1 MQLLAPFPEVTE
13 AIIAVAGQT
22 LKICIQCGTC
32 TGLCPWN
39 LVKEFSP
46 RGMIRLAQ
54 FGLEGFESEALWN
67 CVTCNTCVQKCPR
80 GVEIIDVVR
89 SMRAIMNETG
99 TIPASLKGPMG
110 SLASRGNPWGGERS
124 DRLRWAEG
132 LELRPYGEGTE
143 YLFFTCCTQAYDPGN
158 QKAARALVK
167 VLQACGVDFGV
178 IGEKESCCGDACRKL
193 GGEELFSRLAQ
204 ANLALFEEKGV
215 GKLLVASPHCMNAF
229 RKDYRQIGGNL
240 DAVHYSVLLANLLNQ
255 GKLQPKKDLHLKVTY
270 HDPCYLGRHNG
281 IYEPP
286 RELIRAIP
294 GVDLVEMRRNRD
306 ESLCCGGGGG
316 GIWMEVPS
324 GERFSELRVAEAEE
338 TGAEVIVA
346 ACPYCISMF
355 EDALK
360 TTGRSETMRV
370 MELSELLLESLED

>member
-1 MQLLAPFPEVTE
+1 MEACTPFPEVTE
-13 AIIAVAGQT
+13 AIVTFAGET

-39 LVKEFSP
+39 LVKQFSP

-89 SMRAIMNETG
+89 SMRALMNQAG
-99 TIPASLKGPMG
+99 TIPSSLKGPMG
-110 SLASRGNPWGGERS
+110 SLSSRGNPWGGERV
-124 DRLRWAEG
+124 DRLKWAEG
-132 LELRPYGEGTE
+132 LGLRPYSEAND
-143 YLFFTCCTQAYDPGN
+143 YLFFTCCTQAYDPRN

-178 IGEKESCCGDACRKL
+178 MGERENCCGDACRKL

-204 ANLALFEEKGV
+204 GNLALFEEKGV

-229 RKDYRQIGGNL
+229 RKDYRHVGGNL
-240 DAVHYSVLLANLLNQ
+240 DVVHYSVLLANLLNQ
-255 GKLQPKKDLHLKVTY
+255 NKLEPKKDLHLKVTY

-286 RELIRAIP
+286 RELIRAIR
-294 GVDLVEMRRNRD
+294 GVELLEMRRNRED
-306 ESLCCGGGGG
+306 NLCCGGGGG

-324 GERFSELRVAEAEE
+324 GERLSELRVAEAEE

-346 ACPYCISMF
+346 VCPYCISML

-360 TTGRSETMRV
+360 TTGRSESMRV
-370 MELSELLLESLED
+370 MELSELLLESLEI

>member
-1 MQLLAPFPEVTE
+1 MEASTPFPEVTE
-13 AIIAVAGQT
+13 AIMAVAGET

-39 LVKEFSP
+39 PVKEFSP

-89 SMRAIMNETG
+89 SMRALMNETG
-99 TIPASLKGPMG
+99 TIPASLKGPLG
-110 SLASRGNPWGGERS
+110 SLSSRGNPWGGERAE
-124 DRLRWAEG
+124 RLKWAEA
-132 LELRPYGEGTE
+132 LDLHPYEEGTE
-143 YLFFTCCTQAYDPGN
+143 YLFFTCCTQAYDPRN

-178 IGEKESCCGDACRKL
+178 VEERENCCGDACRKL
-193 GGEELFSRLAQ
+193 GGEELFARLAQ
-204 ANLALFEEKGV
+204 GNLTLFEEKEV
-215 GKLLVASPHCMNAF
+215 GKLLVTSPHCMNAF
-229 RKDYRQIGGNL
+229 RKDYQQLGGNL
-240 DAVHYSVLLANLLNQ
+240 DVVHYSVLLANLLRQ
-255 GKLQPKKDLHLKVTY
+255 GKLEPKKDLHLKVTY

-338 TGAEVIVA
+338 TGAEVLVA

-360 TTGRSETMRV
+360 TTGRSERMRV
-370 MELSELLLESLED
+370 MELSELLLESLEV

>member
-1 MQLLAPFPEVTE
+1 MEILAPFPEVTE
-13 AIIAVAGQT
+13 AIAQVAGQT
-22 LKICIQCGTC
+22 LRICIQCGTC

-39 LVKEFSP
+39 LVKRFSP
-46 RGMIRLAQ
+46 REMIRLAQ
-54 FGLEGFESEALWN
+54 LGLEGFESEALWN

-99 TIPASLKGPMG
+99 TVPASLKGPLG
-110 SLASRGNPWGGERS
+110 SLASRGNPWGGDRSERIKWS
-124 DRLRWAEG
+124 EG
-132 LELRPYGEGTE
+132 LEVPTYCPGTE
-143 YLFFTCCTQAYDPGN
+143 YLLFTCCTQAYDPRN

-167 VLQACGVDFGV
+167 VLKACGVNFGL
-178 IGEKESCCGDACRKL
+178 GWDRESCCGDACRKL
-193 GGEELFSRLAQ
+193 GGEELFLRLAQ
-204 ANLALFEEKGV
+204 ANVALFEEKEV
-215 GKLLVASPHCMNAF
+215 RRILVASPHCLNAF
-229 RKDYRQIGGNL
+229 RKDYKEVDGRL
-240 DAVHYSVLLANLLNQ
+240 EVVHHSVLLANLLRQ
-255 GKLQPKKDLHLKVTY
+255 GRLELKKALHLKVTY

-294 GVDLVEMRRNRD
+294 GVQLVEMKRNRD

-324 GERFSELRVAEAEE
+324 GERFSELRVAQAEE

-346 ACPYCISMF
+346 ACPYCVSMF
-355 EDALK
+355 EDAIK
-360 TTGRSETMRV
+360 TTGRSESMRV
-370 MELSELLLESLED
+370 MELSELLSEAIED

>member
-1 MQLLAPFPEVTE
+1 MQLLAPFPEVAE
-13 AIIAVAGQT
+13 AIMAVAGET

-46 RGMIRLAQ
+46 RSMIRLAQ

-89 SMRAIMNETG
+89 SMRALMNETG
-99 TIPASLKGPMG
+99 TIPASLKGPLG
-110 SLASRGNPWGGERS
+110 GLSSRGNPWGGERS
-124 DRLRWAEG
+124 DRLTWAEG
-132 LELRPYGEGTE
+132 LDLRPYSEGTD
-143 YLFFTCCTQAYDPGN
+143 YLFFTCCTQAYDPRN

-167 VLQACGVDFGV
+167 LLRACGVNFGV
-178 IGEKESCCGDACRKL
+178 MGERENCCGDACRKL

-204 ANLALFEEKGV
+204 GNLALFEEKAV
-215 GKLLVASPHCMNAF
+215 GKILVASPHCMNAF

-240 DAVHYSVLLANLLNQ
+240 DVVHYSVLLANLLKQ
-255 GKLQPKKDLHLKVTY
+255 GRLEPKKDLHLKVTY

-294 GVDLVEMRRNRD
+294 GVELVEMRRNRE

-346 ACPYCISMF
+346 ACPYCVSMF

-370 MELSELLLESLED
+370 MELSELLLEALEV

>member
-1 MQLLAPFPEVTE
+1 MEALAPFPEVTE
-13 AIIAVAGQT
+13 AIAQVAGQT

-54 FGLEGFESEALWN
+54 LGLEGFESEALWN

-80 GVEIIDVVR
+80 GVQIIDVVR
-89 SMRAIMNETG
+89 SMRALMNETG
-99 TIPASLKGPMG
+99 TIPPSLRGPLG
-110 SLASRGNPWGGERS
+110 SLSSRGNPWGGERT
-124 DRLRWAEG
+124 DRLKWAEG
-132 LELRPYGEGTE
+132 LELRPFGQGTE
-143 YLFFTCCTQAYDPGN
+143 YLFFTCCTQAYDPRN

-167 VLQACGVDFGV
+167 LLQACEVDFGV
-178 IGEKESCCGDACRKL
+178 IGEGENCCADACRKL
-193 GGEELFSRLAQ
+193 GGEELFSRLAEG
-204 ANLALFEEKGV
+204 NLALFEQKGV
-215 GKLLVASPHCMNAF
+215 QKLLVASPHCMNAF
-229 RKDYRQIGGNL
+229 HKDYSQIGGNL
-240 DAVHYSVLLANLLNQ
+240 DVVHYSVLLANLLRQ
-255 GKLQPKKDLHLKVTY
+255 GKLEPKKDLHLKVTY

-286 RELIRAIP
+286 RELIRSIP
-294 GVDLVEMRRNRD
+294 GVQLMEMKRHRD

-346 ACPYCISMF
+346 ACPYCVSMF

-360 TTGRSETMRV
+360 TTGRSESMRV
-370 MELSELLLESLED
+370 MELSELLLASLEV